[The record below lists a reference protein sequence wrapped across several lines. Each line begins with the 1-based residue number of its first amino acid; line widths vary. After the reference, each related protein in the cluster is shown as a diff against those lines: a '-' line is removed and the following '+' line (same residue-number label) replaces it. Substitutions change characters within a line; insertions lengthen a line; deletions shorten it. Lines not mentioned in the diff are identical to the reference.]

1 MFRQTTLRNSM
12 SAKGIGL
19 HTGKLIH
26 ITIRPAQE
34 DTGIVFNRVDLHNVS
49 IQCKATNVTSTELS
63 TTISNGKGEPSVSTV
78 EHLMA
83 AFAGLG
89 IDNVYVDL
97 DGPEVP
103 IMDGSSSAFI
113 FLIQSAGLTSQNKL
127 RKVIRIK
134 KEVRVNDGD
143 KHVCLKPYDGFKVD
157 YSIDFNH
164 PLFNDKPK
172 TVSIDFSKQSFKQE
186 LSRARTF
193 GFINDIEKL
202 RSKGLVLGGSTD
214 NAIVIDDYRII
225 NKDGLRYNDEFVK
238 HKVLDSIGDLYL
250 LGSPIL
256 GHLSAHKS
264 GHNLNNKLVRTILQD
279 ESCWEYVK
287 NDYSNYDLYDS
298 LEKRYNLCRT
308 SVFG

>member
-19 HTGKLIH
+19 HTGKPIH
-26 ITIRPAQE
+26 LTIRPAQE
-34 DTGIVFNRVDLHNVS
+34 DTGIVFNRSDLQDVS

-63 TTISNGKGEPSVSTV
+63 TTISNGKGEPSISTV

-83 AFAGLG
+83 AFSGLG
-89 IDNVYVDL
+89 VDNAYVDV

-113 FLIQSAGLTSQNKL
+113 FLIQSAGLETQNKL
-127 RKVIRIK
+127 RKIIRIK
-134 KEVRVNDGD
+134 KEIRIDDGD
-143 KHVCLKPYDGFKVD
+143 KYVSLQPYDGFKID

-164 PLFNDKPK
+164 PLFNNKPK
-172 TVSIDFSKQSFKQE
+172 TISIDFNKQSFKQE

-193 GFINDIEKL
+193 GFLNDIESL

-225 NKDGLRYNDEFVK
+225 NEDGLRYEDEFVK

-250 LGSPIL
+250 IGSPVL
-256 GHLSAHKS
+256 GHFSAYKS
-264 GHNLNNKLVRTILQD
+264 GHNLNNRLVRSLLQD
-279 ESCWEYVK
+279 ESCWEYIK
-287 NDYSNYDLYDS
+287 NDYSNYDLYDG

-308 SVFG
+308 SVFA